1 VNTLFAIGALVLALL
16 AFIGVAAF
24 LFFLNARQSKFKLG
38 QGSSHGQ
45 DRMPTAIEA
54 DAIWHHPRV
63 LADPNA
69 LRIPGTFYCG
79 TQGDQSIEGIAIPWE
94 TVCRGMI
101 TYGRP
106 GSGKTV
112 GFILRAI
119 VNYLKPDTNAS
130 LVIVDPKGELWRTVI
145 ALCDLCRT
153 SVKIFDLTDPVRTC
167 SWNMLAGITD
177 VLRAQE
183 IAIGLIEPPPG
194 IYNLG
199 LQAQN
204 LLAAMIL
211 HYQSFP
217 KIIRNLNSAQIYAD
231 LSTNPRRSIRL
242 LARFFIN
249 NHGQKKGSELAETV
263 VGLVHA
269 GLRSL
274 IDPRTWVALG
284 EAEEANWN
292 FDPLDLLAGEKPSV
306 VILKYEGLN
315 EAAIGPFMGIAFS
328 EILQR
333 IYGENRRAAKRS
345 SRKVVFCVDEL
356 YILGALPN
364 LSKRVSD
371 MRAFDMALIAAQQM
385 IDQTDD
391 NYKPAQAKIIRNAF
405 CTNIVYAGCDPT
417 TAEWFANLSGES
429 TLQRNQDTYTNVLMP
444 SSWREEEKGRTTLL
458 LKGQIVQPPMGI
470 CTIVLPVP
478 AQDRSLTGN
487 LAQHYFFADPKPIL
501 GLEGKDLDN
510 LRFFDEEE
518 LDFEDEFELEDESED
533 EVEGGAGSHSTD
545 TVAGLKQVLLG
556 SQTGSKTW

>member
-1 VNTLFAIGALVLALL
+1 MNTLFAVGALVIALML
-16 AFIGVAAF
+16 FVGIGAF
-24 LFFLNARQSKFKLG
+24 LFFLNARRGAFKLG

-69 LRIPGTFYCG
+69 LKIPGKFYCG

-101 TYGRP
+101 CYGRP

-130 LVIVDPKGELWRTVI
+130 LVVVDPKGELWRTVV
-145 ALCDLCRT
+145 ALCELSGT

-167 SWNMLAGITD
+167 SWNMLSGITD

-217 KIIRNLNSAQIYAD
+217 KIIRNLNSAQIFSD
-231 LSTNPRRSIRL
+231 LTTNPRRSIRL
-242 LARFFIN
+242 LARFFITN
-249 NHGQKKGSELAETV
+249 YGQKKGSELAETV

-284 EAEEANWN
+284 EADEASWN
-292 FDPLDLLAGEKPSV
+292 FDPLDLLKAERPSV

-328 EILQR
+328 EMLQR

-345 SRKVVFCVDEL
+345 GRKVVFCVDEL

-391 NYKPAQAKIIRNAF
+391 IYEQFQAKIIRNAF

-417 TAEWFANLSGES
+417 TAEWFASLSGES
-429 TLQRNQDTYTNVLMP
+429 TLQRNQDTYTGVLVP
-444 SSWREEEKGRTTLL
+444 TSWREEEKGRTTLL

-478 AQDRSLTGN
+478 TQDRSLTGN

-501 GLEGKDLDN
+501 GLEGKDLDH
-510 LRFFDEEE
+510 LRIFDEEE
-518 LDFEDEFELEDESED
+518 LDFENEFELEDNDSED
-533 EVEGGAGSHSTD
+533 EVESNAGA
-545 TVAGLKQVLLG
+545 TVGLQHVIL
-556 SQTGSKTW
+556 S